1 MYLTIDQLQL
11 VRLLCDLSL
20 CKLEAPE
27 KEQVEAMLFSV
38 EVFLFNLEPKE

>member
-11 VRLLCDLSL
+11 IRLLCDLSL
-20 CKLEAPE
+20 GKLQTPE
-27 KEQVEAMLFSV
+27 KEQVESMLFSV